1 MKRINLGEF
10 EEIALLTVLVL
21 GDNAYGVSIKT
32 EINMD
37 GKRSISRGA
46 LHTALSRLEDKGFL
60 TSTQGDS
67 IKSRKGM
74 PRRYYQ
80 VTNKGKLALQ
90 EVREMRDALWQ
101 RIPSVRMELNYV

>member
-21 GDNAYGVSIKT
+21 GDDAYGVTIKS
-32 EINMD
+32 EINRD
-37 GKRSISRGA
+37 GKRNISRGA
-46 LHTALSRLEDKGFL
+46 LHTALSRLEDKEFL
-60 TSTQGDS
+60 TSRQGDS

-80 VTNKGKLALQ
+80 VTNKGKQALQ
-90 EVREMRDALWQ
+90 EAKETRNALWQ
-101 RIPSVRMELNYV
+101 RIPSIRMELNYV